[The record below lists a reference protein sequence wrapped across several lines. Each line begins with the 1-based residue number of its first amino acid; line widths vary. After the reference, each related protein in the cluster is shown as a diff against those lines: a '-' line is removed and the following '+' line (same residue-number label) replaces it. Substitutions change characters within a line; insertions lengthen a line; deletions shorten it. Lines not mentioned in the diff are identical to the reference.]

1 MKKFLEFIGVALLA
15 LGIGAVAVPGPA
27 LADTACPSTSGYICW
42 YDNSNFTG
50 FLALASVSG
59 HLKSVCYQLSTASR
73 NKASSIINNSDSD
86 WIVYDGGSCETTPGV
101 IYAHSSGA
109 MDSEF
114 NNDITSYYRSN

>member
-1 MKKFLEFIGVALLA
+1 MRKKIVAVAAVALLMFG
-15 LGIGAVAVPGPA
+15 LDEGCNPGAAQ
-27 LADTACPSTSGYICW
+27 ADTACPSSDYICW

-50 FLALASVSG
+50 FLAWASVGG
-59 HLKSVCYQLSTASR
+59 HLKSVCYQLSTAAR

-86 WIVYDGGSCETTPGV
+86 WIVFDGGSCETTPGV

-109 MDSEF
+109 MGTAF